1 MQSILNRKISSLV
14 DVLDEIQTE
23 FGSLSAGIQG
33 SVDHRTSAVHADFE
47 KAFKLIDEICENN
60 EPRLDKDAI
69 ESLIEIADEG
79 EHTVA
84 KLRNNVVK
92 LITND
97 YLDFLTDS
105 VDHYNKPE
113 ALYSHFKAIITR
125 YAPDYSDLE
134 NDDFKVFDD
143 DQIEDFMNV

>member
-33 SVDHRTSAVHADFE
+33 SVDHRTSAVHDNFE
-47 KAFKLIDEICENN
+47 KAFDLIDEICESN
-60 EPRLDKDAI
+60 EARLDEQSINDMV
-69 ESLIEIADEG
+69 SFADE
-79 EHTVA
+79 HDNIVV
-84 KLRNNVVK
+84 KHHNNVIRIISADHFEEPK
-92 LITND
+92 LID
-97 YLDFLTDS
+97 YI
-105 VDHYNKPE
+105 
-113 ALYSHFKAIITR
+113 KAIITR
-125 YAPDYSDLE
+125 YAPDYSNLE